1 MMNFLPLTDSVPLAH
16 IVGLGVA
23 VFAAGAFGFLV
34 RRNLIVLL
42 MCVELML
49 NGANIVLV
57 AFSRAHASPDPQV
70 WVMFM
75 FAVAA
80 AEAGVGLALAVLIW
94 RRLGTLDIDAL
105 KGLRG

>member
-1 MMNFLPLTDSVPLAH
+1 MINFLPLTDSVPLAH

-23 VFAAGAFGFLV
+23 VFSAGALGFLV

-49 NGANIVLV
+49 NGANIVLI
-57 AFSRAHASPDPQV
+57 AFSRAPGAADPQV
-70 WVMFM
+70 WVIFM

-80 AEAGVGLALAVLIW
+80 AEAGGGLALAVLIW

-105 KGLRG
+105 KELKG